1 MKSSSILCRVVKA
14 LLVAIGLA
22 LSLVPIASAQ
32 PSSSTTAESVLQVE
46 EGNGGLTT
54 TRSVKG
60 A

>member
-1 MKSSSILCRVVKA
+1 MKYPSILGRMVKA

-32 PSSSTTAESVLQVE
+32 PSSSTA
-46 EGNGGLTT
+46 
-54 TRSVKG
+54 